1 MPSRSKKTLCKMSL
15 EKLQAQLPICALYE
29 KANMIFFVYFF
40 SFLVVKVKQVDKV

>member
-1 MPSRSKKTLCKMSL
+1 MSL

-29 KANMIFFVYFF
+29 KANMIFFVYF